1 MAVSIEEHVRKLI
14 ETTVSVEVEKYYH
27 ELLIQNKQ
35 FLNKK
40 EVCIYLGISY
50 VTAEKHIFNELPFL
64 RFGKTIKFDR
74 EDINQ
79 WVDDNKLFTM

>member
-40 EVCIYLGISY
+40 EVCI
-50 VTAEKHIFNELPFL
+50 
-64 RFGKTIKFDR
+64 
-74 EDINQ
+74 
-79 WVDDNKLFTM
+79 